1 MSSPVPRRE
10 LSRSLSLRDAIAL
23 LVGTVIGTGVFFK
36 AAPMSQLLGSPGLV
50 LLAWIAA
57 GILSLAGALTYAELG
72 AMYPRAGGD
81 YVFLREAY
89 GGFPAF
95 MFGWTNFAVIT
106 TTGLA
111 AIATGFASFLSGL
124 LPLGAIWASRDL
136 HILGQTIHWTF
147 GAQQVVAVAA
157 ILVFSAIN
165 SAKVSTG
172 GATQSLLTLAKF
184 VGIGAIVLGALF
196 FSHTRSMANFNLVP
210 GVLLPDSAAIIP
222 GAALP
227 PAMSSL
233 TAFGAAMIAA
243 LWAFQG
249 WSNMTMVSGEIE
261 KPQRNVPRGLI
272 YGMLIV
278 LGVYLLVNFAY
289 FYALPFGE
297 VVSSNST
304 AYRTALPVAAKA
316 AGSFLGS
323 AGGKIISIAF
333 LISVMGSLNGI
344 IIMNSRVPFA
354 MARDGIFFP
363 RLGEL
368 NAQQVPARAIWI
380 EGILGCVLALSGTF
394 DQITTACVFA
404 VWIFFALTAAAVFVL
419 RRKRPGAERPYRV
432 LGYPILPALFVVVAL
447 WLLMNTLRTNPVES
461 AAGLFLIAIGVPI
474 FVYFRKRANWIT
486 PAERDARLG
495 R

>member
-1 MSSPVPRRE
+1 MSNSVSRRE
-10 LSRSLSLRDAIAL
+10 LSRALSLRDAIAL

-50 LLAWIAA
+50 LLAWVAA

-89 GGFPAF
+89 GDFPAF

-111 AIATGFASFLSGL
+111 AIATGFASFLSAL
-124 LPLGAIWASRDL
+124 VPLDAIWVTRDW
-136 HILGQTIHWTF
+136 HVLGQSIHWTF

-184 VGIGAIVLGALF
+184 IGIGAIVLGALF
-196 FSHTRSMANFNLVP
+196 FSHTRSMGNFSLLPPLVP
-210 GVLLPDSAAIIP
+210 PDSAGVHPDVTVIDFRP
-222 GAALP
+222 
-227 PAMSSL
+227 MSAL

-261 KPQRNVPRGLI
+261 NPQRNVPRGLI

-289 FYALPFGE
+289 FYALPFSE

-333 LISVMGSLNGI
+333 LVSVMGSLNGI

-380 EGILGCVLALSGTF
+380 EGILGCILALSGTF

-419 RRKRPGAERPYRV
+419 RRKRPDAERPYRV
-432 LGYPILPALFVVVAL
+432 LGYPVLPAVFVVVAL
-447 WLLMNTLRTNPVES
+447 WLLINTLRTNPVES
-461 AAGLFLIAIGVPI
+461 AAGLVLIAIGVPI
-474 FVYFRKRANWIT
+474 FIYFRKRAT
-486 PAERDARLG
+486 V
-495 R
+495 

>member
-1 MSSPVPRRE
+1 MNSSPVQRNLARV
-10 LSRSLSLRDAIAL
+10 LSLRDAIAL

-36 AAPMSQLLGSPGLV
+36 AAPMSQLLGSPGMV
-50 LLAWIAA
+50 LLSWTAA
-57 GILSLAGALTYAELG
+57 GVLSLAGALTYAELG

-89 GGFPAF
+89 GDFPAF

-111 AIATGFASFLSGL
+111 AIATGFASFLSAL
-124 LPLGAIWASRDL
+124 VPVGAVWAARDI
-136 HILGQTIHWTF
+136 HVLGQNIHWTF

-157 ILVFSAIN
+157 IFVFCAVN
-165 SAKVSTG
+165 SARVSTG

-184 VGIGAIVLGALF
+184 IGIGAIVIGAFF
-196 FSHTRSMANFNLVP
+196 FSHTRSMENFTPASL
-210 GVLLPDSAAIIP
+210 SATGYP
-222 GAALP
+222 GAA
-227 PAMSSL
+227 SSTFTF

-261 KPQRNVPRGLI
+261 NPQRNVPRGLI

-278 LGVYLLVNFAY
+278 LGVYLLTNFAY
-289 FYALPFGE
+289 FYALPFSE
-297 VVSSNST
+297 VANSNST
-304 AYRTALPVAAKA
+304 AFRTALPVAAKA
-316 AGSFLGS
+316 AQSFLGS
-323 AGGKIISIAF
+323 AGGKIVSISF
-333 LISVMGSLNGI
+333 LVSVMGSLNGI

-363 RLGEL
+363 KLGEL

-380 EGILGCVLALSGTF
+380 EGILGSLLALSGTF

-419 RRKRPGAERPYRV
+419 RKRQPDTPRPYRV
-432 LGYPILPALFVVVAL
+432 LGYPVLPALFVVVAL
-447 WLLMNTLRTNPVES
+447 WLLINTLRTNPVES
-461 AAGLFLIAIGVPI
+461 AAGLLLIAIGAPI
-474 FVYFRKRANWIT
+474 FLHFRKGLRVTGSREIDF
-486 PAERDARLG
+486 PS
-495 R
+495 